1 VIDVMQAGFLSLMR
15 GPDGRR
21 LNIVLAAM
29 LAIAALIASVS
40 AGFAAGG
47 ETGVICRAD
56 ASGKNSP
63 APLPATDHFA
73 CCIAGHNAVPGASPP
88 ERTVL
93 VLPRAAGLMLPPP
106 LDAKSVVVRLTLA
119 SEGPRGPPLQV

>member
-1 VIDVMQAGFLSLMR
+1 MRTGFLSMMR

-29 LAIAALIASVS
+29 LAIAALMSSVS

-56 ASGKNSP
+56 ASSKHSP

-73 CCIAGHNAVPGASPP
+73 CCIAGHGPTPAGSAP
-88 ERTVL
+88 ERAVL
-93 VLPRAAGLMLPPP
+93 VLPRAAGLILPPP
-106 LDAKSVVVRLTLA
+106 RDAKSVVLLPTLA
-119 SEGPRGPPLQV
+119 SEGPRGPPLPI